1 MQCGGYDKNESDQG
15 GWQWQYY
22 RFENIKLNTYEL
34 FLMNPPSIRR
44 KWHQA
49 FAIGGGAINGRRR
62 IGKADHAPQA
72 APQAIINNTIEA

>member
-1 MQCGGYDKNESDQG
+1 
-15 GWQWQYY
+15 
-22 RFENIKLNTYEL
+22 
-34 FLMNPPSIRR
+34 MNPPSIRR